1 MPDLLLVLSKRWKMI
16 LSVTILA
23 TILALIFSL
32 LSPKKYLSVATALPV
47 NSVTADKSRIFNSNI
62 EALYSDFGLPD
73 ELDRIEG
80 TAQLDTIFIAA
91 SEQFDLNNYYSIKD
105 AGEGTYKAAIRL
117 KKNTKIYRSAYGE
130 LKIKTW
136 DRDRKMSAEM
146 ANFLMQKL
154 QELHQHL
161 QNQSNVLALGK
172 MKDQYTLKQ
181 KEYLQLTDSL
191 NSPTNAGL
199 SSSTHEIIKSKLL
212 AITPQL
218 QQFER
223 MITEYEFVVNS
234 NSPVLLI
241 VENARPALWPD
252 KPKVL
257 LTVLLTFFAALLFSY
272 LIALF
277 IENRNFSVD

>member
-1 MPDLLLVLSKRWKMI
+1 MAMPDLLLVLSKRWKMI

-105 AGEGTYKAAIRL
+105 AGEGTYKAAIKL

-130 LKIKTW
+130 LKVKMW
-136 DRDRKMSAEM
+136 DRDRHMSAEM

-161 QNQSNVLALGK
+161 QNQSNILALGK
-172 MKDQYTLKQ
+172 IKDQYSLKQ
-181 KEYLQLTDSL
+181 KEYLQLADSL
-191 NSPTNAGL
+191 NSTNTDL
-199 SSSTHEIIKSKLL
+199 SSSKNDIIKSKLL

-218 QQFER
+218 QQFEK

-252 KPKVL
+252 KPKVY
-257 LTVLLTFFAALLFSY
+257 LTVVLAFFAALLFSF

-277 IENRNFSVD
+277 IESRNFSV